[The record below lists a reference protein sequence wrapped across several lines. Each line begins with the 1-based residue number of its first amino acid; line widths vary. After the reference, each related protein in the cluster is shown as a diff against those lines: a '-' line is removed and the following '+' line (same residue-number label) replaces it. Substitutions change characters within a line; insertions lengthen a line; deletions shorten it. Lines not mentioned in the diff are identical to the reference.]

1 MSANISGVIV
11 PITVAAAIAQY
22 KFLEISSANAVATAA
37 NAATDDVVGIALEAR
52 SAAQIT
58 AGDTRIPMVLPG
70 CVAKVLAGA
79 AIDITA
85 GAVPVTSDSS
95 GRAVAVAAATDRIHG
110 YALQS
115 AGAANEVIE
124 ILFKQGADRR
134 DA

>member
-1 MSANISGVIV
+1 MAANISGVIV
-11 PITVAAAIAQY
+11 PLTVAAAIAQY
-22 KFLEISSANAVATAA
+22 KFLELSSTNAVATAA
-37 NAATDDVVGIALEAR
+37 NAAGDDVVGISLEAR

-58 AGDTRIPMVLPG
+58 AGDTRIPVLLPG

-85 GAVPVTSDSS
+85 AAVPVTTDAS
-95 GRAVAVAAATDRIHG
+95 GRAVAVAAATDRILG

-124 ILFKQGADRR
+124 ILFLKGADRR